1 MAHQRLTVYD
11 WSASVSQLKLD
22 SGLLVLAL
30 RTSPNITRTEARLQI
45 RIALQEALAL
55 LLACSSA
62 EIELLSQP
70 GHALKLLNPKLNVGL
85 SVSHE
90 IGLSLAAINI
100 NGALGID
107 LMSLSSTPAS
117 NEIQTL
123 ATDYLGNEI
132 AQQIAG
138 APTNRQANDFTKAWT
153 AFEARLKCGGEV
165 LAEWNEATEK
175 RLAQYRCRDLIL
187 PDGYIGTVAF

>member
-1 MAHQRLTVYD
+1 MTHQRLTVYD
-11 WSASVSQLKLD
+11 WSAPVSQLKLD
-22 SGLLVLAL
+22 GGLLVLAL
-30 RTSPNITRTEARLQI
+30 RTAPNITRTEARLQI
-45 RIALQEALAL
+45 RTALQEALAL

-62 EIELLSQP
+62 EIALLSQP
-70 GHALKLLNPKLNVGL
+70 GQALKLLNPKLNIGL

-100 NGALGID
+100 NGVLGID

-117 NEIQTL
+117 NEIKIL

-132 AQQIAG
+132 AS
-138 APTNRQANDFTKAWT
+138 APSNRQAHDFAKAWT

-165 LAEWNEATEK
+165 LTEWNEATDK